1 MAGAGMA
8 EFAIQAGELR
18 AIRRNSWRQDSR
30 FGFQPAETM
39 LRFNPRQRAALSE
52 TFRELANL
60 VAAALV
66 IGQVVAEQPPS
77 LWLILMGFGIWVGL
91 VWFGVLLE
99 GD

>member
-1 MAGAGMA
+1 MIPRDPW
-8 EFAIQAGELR
+8 EFVAAALSLR
-18 AIRRNSWRQDSR
+18 LPA
-30 FGFQPAETM
+30 AETM
-39 LRFNPRQRAALSE
+39 LRLNPRQRAALSE

-77 LWLILMGFGIWVGL
+77 LWLILMGFGIWVGF